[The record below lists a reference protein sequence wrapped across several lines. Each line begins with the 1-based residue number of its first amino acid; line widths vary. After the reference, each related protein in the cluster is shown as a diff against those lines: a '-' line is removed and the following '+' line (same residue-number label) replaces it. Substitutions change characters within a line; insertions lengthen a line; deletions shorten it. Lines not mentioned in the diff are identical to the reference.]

1 MTQRKAKGIG
11 LLSGGLDSILAARVL
26 KDQEIELVGIIFKT
40 PFFGPKPGVDLSKMA
55 GIPVR
60 VIDFAE
66 QHIEMLKNPV
76 YGYGSQM
83 NPCIDCHA
91 LMLREAGR
99 IMEREGADFLF
110 TGEVLG
116 QRPMSQRRDSMRSV
130 EKLAG
135 YPGRILRPLCAKLLP
150 PTVVELEG
158 LVDRERL
165 LDINGR
171 SRKRQ
176 VALAEHY
183 GIVHYPQPGGGCM
196 LTKEGFARRLREL
209 FARYP
214 QAGPRE
220 VELLKWG
227 RHFALPGGSICII
240 GRNESDNSRLAE
252 FAGPEDIV
260 LRVADYPSP
269 TGVLIASPSADRDL
283 QLAAAIVISY
293 SDCPRE
299 APVAVS
305 WRRGETSGALSE
317 PPTDRLEYKSLLI

>member
-1 MTQRKAKGIG
+1 M
-11 LLSGGLDSILAARVL
+11 LAARVL
-26 KDQEIELVGIIFKT
+26 KDQELELIGIIFKT
-40 PFFGPKPGVDLSKMA
+40 PFFGPGPGIDVGRTA

-60 VIDFAE
+60 VIDFTDR
-66 QHIEMLKNPV
+66 HLEMLKNPV

-116 QRPMSQRRDSMRSV
+116 QRPMSQRRDSLRSV
-130 EKLAG
+130 EKLCG
-135 YPGRILRPLCAKLLP
+135 YPGRVLRPLSARLLP
-150 PTVVELEG
+150 PTVVEIEG

-165 LDINGR
+165 LDIHGR

-176 VALAEHY
+176 EALARHY
-183 GIVHYPQPGGGCM
+183 GITDYPQPGGGCM
-196 LTKEGFARRLREL
+196 LTKEGFARRLKEL

-214 QAGPRE
+214 QAGSRE

-227 RHFALPGGSICII
+227 RHFVLPGGSICII
-240 GRNESDNSRLAE
+240 GRNEADNSRLAQ

-269 TGVLIASPSADRDL
+269 TGVVIASPAADRDL
-283 QLAAAIVISY
+283 QLAAAIVTAY
-293 SDCPRE
+293 SDCPRD
-299 APVAVS
+299 VLVKVS
-305 WRRGETSGALSE
+305 WKRGETSGTLSG
-317 PPTDRLEYKSLLI
+317 PPSDRLEYRSLLI